1 MSSARV
7 LGWVKGRAKQKRS
20 LTFCVFLDTKAFA
33 RIEKKECN
41 FLGNFLLLLLA
52 PMRACHNLRGL
63 VTIYL
68 YAAMSN
74 TCLHRQ
80 MHINEFPSH
89 SQSQIFWSNRVIYKV
104 RRLGDERDY
113 QVLFSRFSTD
123 LGRKEV
129 KEIGFFINTV
139 TSVFLYKETNKQTKK
154 QTLFC
159 FVLFCFV
166 SWFLFFYFFPLGVLK
181 I

>member
-1 MSSARV
+1 
-7 LGWVKGRAKQKRS
+7 
-20 LTFCVFLDTKAFA
+20 
-33 RIEKKECN
+33 
-41 FLGNFLLLLLA
+41 
-52 PMRACHNLRGL
+52 
-63 VTIYL
+63 
-68 YAAMSN
+68 
-74 TCLHRQ
+74 